1 MSTLADLAAAIVIAG
16 AALWGVLS
24 GTDVFEAM
32 VDGIKDGL
40 GVLLRIFPSLVALL
54 TAVYMLRASGALE
67 ALTALLSPLLSLLG
81 IPAETAPLMLL
92 RPVSGSGALAAAAEL
107 IGQYGPD
114 SYIGRTAAVMLG
126 STETT
131 FYVIA
136 VYFGAA
142 GIKRTRWAVPAA
154 LCADITGFAVSALAV
169 RLIWG
174 T

>member
-1 MSTLADLAAAIVIAG
+1 
-16 AALWGVLS
+16 
-24 GTDVFEAM
+24 
-32 VDGIKDGL
+32 
-40 GVLLRIFPSLVALL
+40 
-54 TAVYMLRASGALE
+54 
-67 ALTALLSPLLSLLG
+67 
-81 IPAETAPLMLL
+81 MLL
-92 RPVSGSGALAAAAEL
+92 RPVSGSGALAAATEL

-154 LCADITGFAVSALAV
+154 LCADITASPFPPWPSACSGGAEIVKNFCKVSKTPLQIRKAVLLCICFVKCVTFNFASLLSFRSYFSLPQKDV
-169 RLIWG
+169 RCAGVFWFVQRGWTSLHN
-174 T
+174 

>member
-1 MSTLADLAAAIVIAG
+1 MSALADMSAAVLIAA
-16 AALWGVLS
+16 AALWGTLN

-32 VDGIKDGL
+32 LDGIRDGFQT
-40 GVLLRIFPSLVALL
+40 LLRILPSLIALL

-67 ALTALLSPLLSLLG
+67 ALTGLL
-81 IPAETAPLMLL
+81 APLMLL

-107 IGQYGPD
+107 IGEYGPD
-114 SYIGRTAAVMLG
+114 SFVGRTAAVMLG

-142 GIKRTRWAVPAA
+142 GIKHTRWAVPAA
-154 LCADITGFAVSALAV
+154 LAADITGFAASALTV
-169 RLIWG
+169 RLLFG
-174 T
+174 M